1 MPHSRQEGKKTR
13 SVPFQCFQNTNTH
26 QKKTKK
32 HTVTHQ
38 VIQMHTNKQ
47 KHTHC
52 NAQVVIDMHTQ
63 SFKHSHRPKPS
74 SKASLWSL
82 FRVYRYYS
90 DQLAGRSSLE
100 RPIWAASLKAW
111 SRSHFHL
118 LTPLTD
124 ASIQIKQRETL
135 ADWQLAGLPK
145 MRGPAH

>member
-1 MPHSRQEGKKTR
+1 MNAH
-13 SVPFQCFQNTNTH
+13 
-26 QKKTKK
+26 K
-32 HTVTHQ
+32 HTHSHKTYSDTHK
-38 VIQMHTNKQ
+38 VIHMHTNKQ
-47 KHTHC
+47 KHTNC
-52 NAQVVIDMHTQ
+52 NTQVVIDVHTVIQ
-63 SFKHSHRPKPS
+63 THTHRPKPS

-135 ADWQLAGLPK
+135 ADWQLAELPK
-145 MRGPAH
+145 MRGLLISSEILEEPNCLGSGPIT